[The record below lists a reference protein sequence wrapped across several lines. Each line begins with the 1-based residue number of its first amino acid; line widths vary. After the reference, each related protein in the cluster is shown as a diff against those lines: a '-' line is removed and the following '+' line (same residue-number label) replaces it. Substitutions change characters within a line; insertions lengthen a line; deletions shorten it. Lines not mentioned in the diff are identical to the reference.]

1 MRDPGF
7 RQSRSSSSRSSSSSF
22 NYGAQRVLA
31 LKQPSRVGRS
41 YENCSERDV
50 LMQCHSLLNP
60 AWISAEKAGKW
71 RRESGFSWLM
81 KGERKSAD
89 PIGQLLTGGD

>member
-22 NYGAQRVLA
+22 NHGAQRVLA

-41 YENCSERDV
+41 YENCCERDV
-50 LMQCHSLLNP
+50 LMQCHSL
-60 AWISAEKAGKW
+60 SVDFCGEG
-71 RRESGFSWLM
+71 REMAPRIGLQLVD
-81 KGERKSAD
+81 ER
-89 PIGQLLTGGD
+89 